1 MEHKIFGFFSSRRR
15 HTRCRGNFESSSG
28 VCQNNASSNLMTVV
42 MRFHGATPGQT
53 VVRAEWTMGGIVLQK
68 SADHPLKNASG
79 WYYQQF
85 GTARVFGDYRVTV
98 YVDGTARGTAVTHV
112 GY

>member
-1 MEHKIFGFFSSRRR
+1 MDPKK
-15 HTRCRGNFESSSG
+15 
-28 VCQNNASSNLMTVV
+28 V

-68 SADHPLKNASG
+68 STDHPLKNASG